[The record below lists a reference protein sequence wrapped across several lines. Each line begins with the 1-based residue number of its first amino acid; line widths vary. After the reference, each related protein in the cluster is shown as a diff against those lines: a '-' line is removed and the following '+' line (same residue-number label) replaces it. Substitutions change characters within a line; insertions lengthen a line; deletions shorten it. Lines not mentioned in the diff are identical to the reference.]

1 LYIHITD
8 AQIVFMVLEQ
18 FIQYLQFEKRFS
30 PHTITAYQNDLH
42 QFFSYTATSGQ
53 TEIDPAQAEQEV
65 DTLISNLSDITY
77 QDIREWVVQLMNDEQ
92 AAKSIN
98 RKISCLRTFFKFA
111 MREGVIEN
119 NPASKIQAPKIPKRL
134 PVVVETDK
142 IVSLLNSTE
151 LFTDGFTGLRDK
163 LVIELLF
170 GTGIRLAELVGLKE
184 TDVNLYEGAIKVL
197 GKRNKERIVPIN
209 TELKLLLAQYIQQ
222 KKVENFNNNSS
233 TLLVT
238 SKGANAY
245 SKMIYLIVQKY
256 LSYIST
262 QDKKSPHVLRH
273 TFATSLLNGGAD
285 LNAIKELLGHA
296 NLSATQIYTHNSVE
310 RLKSIYKQAHPKA

>member
-1 LYIHITD
+1 
-8 AQIVFMVLEQ
+8 MVLEQ

-42 QFFSYTATSGQ
+42 QFFSYTAASGQ
-53 TEIDPAQAEQEV
+53 TDADPATAEQKIN
-65 DTLISNLSDITY
+65 DLICNLSRVTY

-111 MREGVIEN
+111 MREGVITH

-151 LFTDGFTGLRDK
+151 LFSDDFTGLRDK

-184 TDVNLYEGAIKVL
+184 TDVNLYEGTIKVL

-209 TELKLLLAQYIQQ
+209 TELRLLLAQYIEV
-222 KKVENFNNNSS
+222 KKSENFNNNSL

-238 SKGANAY
+238 TKGANAY